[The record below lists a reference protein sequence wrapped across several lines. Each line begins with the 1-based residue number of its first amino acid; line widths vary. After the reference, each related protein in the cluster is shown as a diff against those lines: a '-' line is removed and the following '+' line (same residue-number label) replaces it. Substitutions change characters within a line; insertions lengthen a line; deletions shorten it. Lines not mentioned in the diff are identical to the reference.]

1 MPRPD
6 EVPFLDCVECHGDNK
21 RERRSDGSATCKHD
35 GCKKDYARKRKAGAA
50 GDITALPQQAPVA
63 PPAKCRKIKDVLGVS
78 MVLVSELSSDERRVG
93 RKLGDNDISC
103 EVRGGFGNSGDKA
116 EDLIPDTRWVKL
128 TDLVVAMDKQQL
140 KKLFTFAGKLQ
151 DALKLAEERVR
162 EDMEEE

>member
-6 EVPFLDCVECHGDNK
+6 EDPFLDCVECHGDNN

-35 GCKKDYARKRKAGAA
+35 GCKKAYARKRKAGGA
-50 GDITALPQQAPVA
+50 GDITALPQQASVA

-93 RKLGDNDISC
+93 RKCGDNDIHC
-103 EVRGGFGNSGDKA
+103 AVRGGFGNRGDKA
-116 EDLIPDTRWVKL
+116 EDLIPDTRWVQL
-128 TDLVVAMDKQQL
+128 TDLVEALDKQQL
-140 KKLFTFAGKLQ
+140 KKLSAFAGKLQ